1 MELTVEIIAKA
12 AASEAG
18 LTRAS
23 IIEAAR
29 SVNYTPMLARDGVV
43 MKTNGT
49 SDQATAESLTVI
61 QYNATSKTFA
71 DVGSLISDFE
81 S

>member
-1 MELTVEIIAKA
+1 
-12 AASEAG
+12 
-18 LTRAS
+18 
-23 IIEAAR
+23 
-29 SVNYTPMLARDGVV
+29 MLARDGVV